1 VSEDAT
7 GSGHLWGGRFA
18 ERPSES
24 AWALGRST
32 HFDVRL
38 WRDDLAGSRA
48 HLDELVRLDLIT
60 DDQRARIAEA
70 LDAIEAEFAAG
81 EFAFTENDEDL
92 HGAIERRLIER
103 AGEDGGRLRA
113 GRSRNDQI
121 ATDLRRYLRRTIMTE
136 LIRAIA
142 ALQLALVD
150 QAEQAIDMVAPGYTH
165 LQRAQP
171 VTVAHHLLAHA
182 WALERDVGRLED
194 AAGRMDAS
202 ALGAGALAGT
212 TLPLDPQRYAR
223 ALGFSG
229 VVANSMDAVA
239 DRDFAVEFLSA
250 AALLGVHLSRLGEE
264 IVLWTS
270 TEFAWARLGEA
281 YSTGSSIMPQKRNP
295 DVAELVRGKSG
306 RLIGDLV
313 ALLVTLKG
321 LPLTYNRDLQEDK
334 EPVFD
339 AIDTLG
345 LALPAIRGAVAS
357 LQFDAA
363 GLAAKA
369 ADGFA
374 LATDLAEALVGAGV
388 PFRAAHERVGRF
400 VAECERTGRTLQSA
414 ADELPHAFPELVGRH
429 DPGSLLSPDRAVRRR
444 NSAVGPAPAAVRGQ
458 LQSLRAACTARLDQ
472 SSATRMD

>member
-1 VSEDAT
+1 VGKDAT
-7 GSGHLWGGRFA
+7 ASGRLWGGRFV
-18 ERPSES
+18 EGPSEA

-32 HFDVRL
+32 DFDVRL

-48 HLDELVRLDLIT
+48 HLDELTRLGLIN
-60 DDQRARIAEA
+60 DDQRARIAKA
-70 LDAIEAEFAAG
+70 LDAIEAEFSAG
-81 EFAFTENDEDL
+81 EFVFADTDEDL

-121 ATDLRRYLRRTIMTE
+121 ATDLRRYLRRTIATE
-136 LIRAIA
+136 LIPAVA

-182 WALERDVGRLED
+182 WALERDGGRLED
-194 AAGRMDAS
+194 AATRMDAS

-223 ALGFSG
+223 ALGFSS
-229 VVANSMDAVA
+229 VIANSMDAVA

-270 TEFAWARLGEA
+270 TEFAWASLGEA

-295 DVAELVRGKSG
+295 DVAELVRGKTG
-306 RLIGDLV
+306 RLVGDLV
-313 ALLVTLKG
+313 SLLVTLKG

-339 AIDTLG
+339 AVDTLA
-345 LALPAIRGAVAS
+345 LTLPAIGGAVAS
-357 LQFDAA
+357 LRFDAE

-369 ADGFA
+369 GDGFA
-374 LATDLAEALVGAGV
+374 MATDLAEALVGVGV
-388 PFRAAHERVGRF
+388 PFRDAHERVGRF
-400 VAECERTGRTLQSA
+400 VAECERTGRTLQDA
-414 ADELPHAFPELVGRH
+414 ADALPGAFPELAGRH
-429 DPGSLLSPDRAVRRR
+429 DPGSLLAPDQAVRRR
-444 NSAVGPAPAAVRGQ
+444 SSAVGPAPAAVRAQ
-458 LQSLRAACTARLDQ
+458 LRSLRAASIRRLDQ
-472 SSATRMD
+472 SSAVQTD